1 MTMSTLNADTGTM
14 TINLAVLPPDALGEL
29 LRTHVYGGGKGY
41 RDTYLDE
48 SSPYK
53 AIADDDIPADI
64 VDEMLG
70 DPETRDDFMKVTAW
84 SDGPLTIATACDG
97 DTTLLFRI
105 ALPTGVRTIVNHDA
119 KHDYGWD
126 EA

>member
-1 MTMSTLNADTGTM
+1 MTSTLNADTGTM
-14 TINLAVLPPDALGEL
+14 IINLAQLSPDALGEL
-29 LRTHVYGGGKGY
+29 LRTHVYGEGQGY
-41 RDTYLDE
+41 RDTYIDE

-53 AIADDDIPADI
+53 AIAEDDIPADI

-70 DPETRDDFMKVTAW
+70 DPETRDGMRVTAW
-84 SDGPLTIATACDG
+84 SDGPLTVATACDG

-105 ALPTGVRTIVNHDA
+105 ALPTGTRTIVNYDA

-126 EA
+126 AI